1 MVKNSSAMQKT
12 CRRHRFDPWVKN
24 ILWRRKWQPTLV
36 LLPGKS
42 HGQRIL
48 VGYSSWGCKDADMT
62 EQLNTHTYTTHTH
75 TPTHTRRTHTPTHT
89 RRTHTTHTHTH
100 THPHTHTNTPRI
112 HLKGHRSCVFQYMW
126 QLNSISFSVQ
136 SVSFI
141 SLLVFENTVDSCK
154 QIFSDPIL

>member
-1 MVKNSSAMQKT
+1 MGFPGILGVKNSPVMQET
-12 CRRHRFDPWVKN
+12 CRRQRFDPWVKN

-42 HGQRIL
+42 HGHRIL

-62 EQLNTHTYTTHTH
+62 EQLKTHTH
-75 TPTHTRRTHTPTHT
+75 THHTHTHHTHTTHQT
-89 RRTHTTHTHTH
+89 QPHTHTTHTH
-100 THPHTHTNTPRI
+100 TPRI